1 MEDGPEFSD
10 VGGEGDVGVEDND
23 PVQVGGEGLGEHQLH
38 QAVDP
43 RVVLVGD
50 PGHLRLQRET
60 KTQQL
65 ELTSLTKKL
74 IMKKSF
80 FLFLKHKFSS
90 FL

>member
-10 VGGEGDVGVEDND
+10 IGGEGDVGVEDDD

-38 QAVDP
+38 QTVDP

-50 PGHLRLQRET
+50 PGHLRLQRKT

-65 ELTSLTKKL
+65 ELTSLTQKL
-74 IMKKSF
+74 ITKKSF
-80 FLFLKHKFSS
+80 FPFKHNFSCFLW
-90 FL
+90 